1 MAMNLL
7 NNWKWMP
14 ILRLANDANKRED
27 VEPWQITES
36 IDTNPIVDVLAPR
49 ADFKGA
55 LYQFLIGLLQTTF
68 APEDEDEWR
77 GYWRNPPDGETLKA
91 AFAPYLPAFELNAF
105 MQDFDLSEGEP
116 KDIAALLIEAP
127 GGKTLRDNLDH
138 FIKGGQ
144 MQRIAPHW
152 AALALFTLQINAPA
166 GGVGHRVGLRGGGPL
181 TTLVLPPE
189 TQGPASLWNKLWLN
203 VMTREEVTNLKSGN
217 AKLKAPAD
225 IFPWLA
231 KTRTSEAKTGVE
243 TYPENCHPLQMYWA
257 MPRRIR
263 LDLEHTEAG
272 VCSLS
277 GEYHE
282 NLVSGFITKN
292 YGVNY
297 VGPWMH
303 PLTPYSVDAKTG
315 PLSIKG
321 QPGGVFYRHWLGLVL
336 ESDEQKTNRQP
347 AQIVSAYYTG
357 ERQRL
362 MGSVAD
368 YTPRLWAFGY
378 DMDNMK
384 ARCWY
389 EATLPIF
396 PVEKPRRGDIQA
408 AVQTLLD
415 AANET
420 LGNLRTG
427 VKQAWF
433 SRPKDAK
440 GDFSFVDRDFW
451 QSTEADFYQQLQA
464 IIQETPG
471 SEIEKA
477 RRERWRTCL
486 RHQALAIFDYWA
498 LSGDNEDGDLKR
510 LVQARA
516 EMERWLNYGKQM
528 KKLAA

>member
-1 MAMNLL
+1 MNLL
-7 NNWKWMP
+7 NGWKWMP
-14 ILRLANDANKRED
+14 VLRSTDEANGQDTI
-27 VEPWQITES
+27 EPWQITKGIATS
-36 IDTNPIVDVLAPR
+36 PIVDVLAPR

-55 LYQFLIGLLQTTF
+55 LYQFLIGLLQTAF
-68 APEDEDEWR
+68 APEDESEWQD
-77 GYWRNPPDGETLKA
+77 YWRKPPDGETLRI
-91 AFAPYLPAFELNAF
+91 AFDPYLPAFELNAF
-105 MQDFDLSEGEP
+105 MQDSDLPDGEP

-138 FIKGGQ
+138 FVKGGQ
-144 MQRIAPHW
+144 VRRIAPHW

-189 TQGPASLWNKLWLN
+189 TQGPASLWHKLWLN
-203 VMTREEVTNLKSGN
+203 VMTREEVADLKSGN
-217 AKLKAPAD
+217 PKLKAPAD

-243 TYPENCHPLQMYWA
+243 TYPEHCHPLQMYWA

-263 LDLEHTEAG
+263 LDLAHTEAG
-272 VCSLS
+272 VCDLS

-282 NLVSGFITKN
+282 NLVSSFITKN

-297 VGPWMH
+297 VGPWVH
-303 PLTPYSVDAKTG
+303 PLTPYSHDAKTG

-321 QPGGVFYRHWLGLVL
+321 QPGGICYRNWLGLVL
-336 ESDEQKTNRQP
+336 ESDEGAKIKRQP
-347 AQIVSAYYTG
+347 AHIVSVYYAG

-362 MGSVAD
+362 MGREAD
-368 YTPRLWAFGY
+368 CQPRLWAFGY

-389 EATLPIF
+389 EATLPVF
-396 PVEKPRRGDIQA
+396 PVEKQRRGDIQA

-415 AANET
+415 AASET
-420 LGNLRTG
+420 LGNLRTA

-451 QSTEADFYQQLQA
+451 QSTEADFYQQLKEST
-464 IIQETPG
+464 QEIPDT
-471 SEIEKA
+471 EAAKA
-477 RRERWRTCL
+477 RRERWRMSL
-486 RHQALAIFDYWA
+486 RRQALAIFDYWA

-516 EMERWLNYGKQM
+516 ELERWLNHGKQM